1 MLSKSGCLI
10 VNKMGYQL
18 VLTLKSTQFFS
29 ISCIVIYYVYRLEID
44 RDRCTVVH
52 QSEIDHNVKIIFFF
66 FVFL

>member
-18 VLTLKSTQFFS
+18 VLTLKSIQFFS
-29 ISCIVIYYVYRLEID
+29 TTCIIYHLLCRLEID

-52 QSEIDHNVKIIFFF
+52 QSEIDHNVKRS
-66 FVFL
+66 VSFL